1 MSNVMKI
8 NTSNMIAFS
17 AKDAYG
23 ADFKVSIFD
32 MTTNTKIIDGATM
45 TEGVEPVDEANTTTD
60 GEQPKDALNV
70 AVADASIYSKADR
83 VKIDGAI
90 YRIVD
95 IDTGNNIITI
105 NRGLVNTVAAGV
117 AVERVGNLSVFY
129 VELYVTKLGF
139 FLVQAKDSIYGL
151 QYTESVDV
159 KTYLVDDRFDQLMDD
174 VDNVVDDINN
184 TTSFRI
190 VI

>member
-32 MTTNTKIIDGATM
+32 MATNTKIIDSATM
-45 TEGVEPVDEANTTTD
+45 TEGIEPIDDASTTTD
-60 GEQPKDALNV
+60 GDQPKDAVNV
-70 AVADASIYSKADR
+70 KVADASVFNKADR
-83 VKIDGAI
+83 VSIDNNI
-90 YRIVD
+90 YRIVN
-95 IDTGNNIITI
+95 IDTDENILTL
-105 NRGLVNTVAAGV
+105 NRGLVNAVAAGV
-117 AVERVGNLSVFY
+117 SVDRVGNLSVFY

-139 FLVQAKDSIYGL
+139 FLVQAKDSKYGL

-174 VDNVVDDINN
+174 VDNVVEDINN

>member
-1 MSNVMKI
+1 MSNVMKV

-32 MTTNTKIIDGATM
+32 ITDNSVIVDSATMVEGKQPIVDASTTIDG
-45 TEGVEPVDEANTTTD
+45 D
-60 GEQPKDALNV
+60 QPKDAINV
-70 AVADASIYSKADR
+70 VVADASVFVASDR
-83 VKIDGAI
+83 VSIDGGI
-90 YRIVD
+90 YRITSL
-95 IDTGNNIITI
+95 DTTTNTI
-105 NRGLVNTVAAGV
+105 ALHTGLKNAVAAGV
-117 AVERVGNLSVFY
+117 GVNRVGNLSVFY
-129 VELYVTKLGF
+129 VDLFATRTGF
-139 FLVQAKDSIYGL
+139 FLVQAKDTKYGL

-174 VDNVVDDINN
+174 VDNVVEDIKS
-184 TTSFRI
+184 TASFRI